1 MGPPPPSVPSKG
13 RGRWCRA
20 PAPREELMERQQEQ
34 GPPLPEPRSGVSA
47 PQRAGGGVLPYIQEG
62 QALPVRG
69 REQEA
74 KSLQKPKALGG
85 GPALAPGRRGGG
97 PALALRHRRQKAQPQ
112 GGGSKAALLRP
123 PPAPQHSPRS
133 RGAARTGINPG
144 PPQGEHPEPPQ
155 AVQQQ
160 QTLLRGL
167 RGGGSL
173 SPLLGERA
181 PLPLPSCRQGPG
193 GEIWRPQESR
203 PTPPTCR

>member
-1 MGPPPPSVPSKG
+1 
-13 RGRWCRA
+13 
-20 PAPREELMERQQEQ
+20 MERQQEQ

-85 GPALAPGRRGGG
+85 GPALASGHRGGG

-112 GGGSKAALLRP
+112 GRGSKAALLQP

-144 PPQGEHPEPPQ
+144 PPRGSTLDPPR
-155 AVQQQ
+155 
-160 QTLLRGL
+160 LFSSSKPCSEGSE
-167 RGGGSL
+167 GGGPSL
-173 SPLLGERA
+173 LSLGRGHPCPSPAAGKDLGGDLAA
-181 PLPLPSCRQGPG
+181 PGVQAH
-193 GEIWRPQESR
+193 
-203 PTPPTCR
+203 PPTCR

>member
-1 MGPPPPSVPSKG
+1 
-13 RGRWCRA
+13 
-20 PAPREELMERQQEQ
+20 MERQQEQ

-62 QALPVRG
+62 QALPVHG

-85 GPALAPGRRGGG
+85 ALPWHQDAEGGG

-144 PPQGEHPEPPQ
+144 PPQGEHTEPPQ

-193 GEIWRPQESR
+193 GRSGSPRS
-203 PTPPTCR
+203 PGPPPYLSMSPPSLSLK

>member
-1 MGPPPPSVPSKG
+1 MVQSPRPKGRADGEAAGAGTPPPRAQE
-13 RGRWCRA
+13 RGLCPTEGW
-20 PAPREELMERQQEQ
+20 
-34 GPPLPEPRSGVSA
+34 
-47 PQRAGGGVLPYIQEG
+47 GGVLPYIQEG

-85 GPALAPGRRGGG
+85 GPALASGHRGGG

-203 PTPPTCR
+203 PTPPTCQ